1 MVFGLALL
9 LAASSLAEGGP
20 RAALASFLAAME
32 QDNYSEAARH
42 VESLPPGSSEKRLT
56 SLFLLVRDR
65 VIDIDTI
72 PDAPEEPEWTLTPI
86 KARDG
91 SVAGSITL
99 ISFPSG
105 EWKISRRSVDLV
117 PAMEAAYLARLKAMA
132 EGFSAGPLRGPDNLS
147 TPRRAL
153 SFYFRAANAQRWD
166 EAAEFLDLS
175 QVPFLNR
182 EAEGRRKAMQLLAIL
197 NRVEILPPTLYPD
210 QPLGPPAYLYRSASN
225 AAEVIE
231 VDLNGEG
238 SWKVSPG
245 SLERLD
251 DIWVEV
257 RDRPILG
264 GRMAISEDQFDPSS
278 GIRRSLPPSL
288 RSAVLGLQGW
298 QWITLGAI
306 SLASIL
312 MGWLAWLV
320 LRHIVRRID
329 RTENPLIGL
338 ERRKRVAR
346 GGAFVLGAAV
356 FRSAFPL
363 AALPRT
369 AAGVVELA
377 LTLVVVAASF
387 FFAWAVWSAFCDWLG
402 GRLENRS
409 ATGQKLFLPII
420 QQFGQALI
428 IIGLVLYSLSRFGF
442 NVGGLVAGLGLGG
455 IILGFAAKDTIENVF
470 GSITIMLERSFG
482 IGDWVKVGDVEGTVE
497 DITLR
502 SIRIRTFADSLV
514 VLPNNRII
522 TEAVE
527 NMGKRR
533 HRRLRVLLHLEP
545 SATMAQ
551 VQDYLDSLREEV
563 GARPEVQPEPFFVN
577 LHDMSPSGPVLL
589 LLCFLDVPDI
599 AAENQSREE
608 ILCASIRLAEQHG
621 LTLGAR

>member
-1 MVFGLALL
+1 
-9 LAASSLAEGGP
+9 
-20 RAALASFLAAME
+20 
-32 QDNYSEAARH
+32 
-42 VESLPPGSSEKRLT
+42 
-56 SLFLLVRDR
+56 
-65 VIDIDTI
+65 
-72 PDAPEEPEWTLTPI
+72 
-86 KARDG
+86 
-91 SVAGSITL
+91 
-99 ISFPSG
+99 
-105 EWKISRRSVDLV
+105 
-117 PAMEAAYLARLKAMA
+117 MEAAYLARVKAMA

-153 SFYFRAANAQRWD
+153 SFFFRAANAQRWD
-166 EAAEFLDLS
+166 EAAEFLDVS

-197 NRVEILPPTLYPD
+197 NRVEILPPALYPD
-210 QPLGPPAYLYRSASN
+210 EPLGPPAFLYRSPGN

-245 SLERLD
+245 SLERFE
-251 DIWVEV
+251 DIWVDV

-264 GRMAISEDQFDPSS
+264 GRMGISEEQFDPSS
-278 GIRRSLPPSL
+278 GIRRSLPSSY
-288 RSAVLGLQGW
+288 RTSVLGLQGW
-298 QWITLGAI
+298 QWIVLGCI
-306 SLASIL
+306 SLASTL
-312 MGWLAWLV
+312 MGWLAWLALRKIV
-320 LRHIVRRID
+320 RHID
-329 RTENPLIGL
+329 RAENPVIGL
-338 ERRKRVAR
+338 ERRRRVAR
-346 GGAFVLGAAV
+346 GGAFVLGATV
-356 FRSAFPL
+356 FRSIFPL
-363 AALPRT
+363 AALPPA
-369 AAGVVELA
+369 AAGALELV

-387 FFAWAVWSAFCDWLG
+387 LFAWAVWSAFCDWLG
-402 GRLENRS
+402 GRLVNRS

-428 IIGLVLYSLSRFGF
+428 IIGLLLYSLSRFGF

-482 IGDWVKVGDVEGTVE
+482 IGDWVKVGAVEGTVE

-533 HRRLRVLLHLEP
+533 HRRLRVLLHVEP
-545 SATMAQ
+545 SATLAQ
-551 VQDYLDSLREEV
+551 VQGYLESLRESV
-563 GARPEVQPEPFFVN
+563 SARSEVQADPFSVN

-589 LLCFLDVPDI
+589 LLCFLDVPDV
-599 AAENQSREE
+599 AAENQCREE
-608 ILCASIRLAEQHG
+608 ILGTALRLAEEHG